1 MFWIIFVAAGRRRWV
16 VVRGGG
22 RWLCVVVSGEH
33 VAQNCSGVSVSIVQY
48 VQHLYESVQQYLH
61 WCQNQSE
68 DQHEYHW

>member
-1 MFWIIFVAAGRRRWV
+1 MFWNIFVAAGRRRWV

-48 VQHLYESVQQYLH
+48 VQHLYESV
-61 WCQNQSE
+61 
-68 DQHEYHW
+68 